1 MVEFKLFCGKLVV
14 QGALVDCLEM
24 YINIFLTLVVLD
36 FFGLLP
42 VKTLLTQIITL
53 FPVLYAK
60 PVCTGLDVFEFKHKF
75 TSRVYPGD
83 LDLFCH
89 KNNIKYVGRCEYG
102 RMCLIRDCGIAQ
114 YVRKENIHMGFSQI
128 SLKFRRELKAFQTF
142 TVESK
147 IVGWDERSFYLEQ
160 KFVSGD
166 NFVHCHSYSVLK
178 LSSRGKA
185 SETTPVEILSNVAK
199 LNINQVKSVCKEKSL
214 ESLVELHNLSKKN
227 SISSRKIK

>member
-1 MVEFKLFCGKLVV
+1 M
-14 QGALVDCLEM
+14 
-24 YINIFLTLVVLD
+24 
-36 FFGLLP
+36 
-42 VKTLLTQIITL
+42 
-53 FPVLYAK
+53 LYAK
-60 PVCTGLDVFEFKHKF
+60 PVCAGLDVFEFKHTF

-83 LDLFCH
+83 LDIFCH

-114 YVRKENIHMGFSQI
+114 YVRKENIHVGFSQV

-160 KFVSGD
+160 KFLSGD

-185 SETTPVEILSNVAK
+185 SKTTPVEILSNVAK
-199 LNINQVKSVCKEKSL
+199 LDINQVKSVCKEKSL

-227 SISSRKIK
+227 SSSSRKIK